1 MYLKSIEIQGFKSFA
16 NKILFEF
23 HNGITGIVGP
33 NGSGK
38 SNVAD
43 AVRWVLGEQ
52 RVRQLRGGTMQ
63 DVIFSGTEIRK
74 PQGFAYVAITLDNSD
89 HKLPI
94 AYDQVTVSRRL
105 YRSGESEYKINGSA
119 CRLKD
124 INELFYD
131 TGIGKEGY
139 SIIGQGQIDKIL
151 SGRPEE
157 RRELFDEAAGI
168 VKFKKRKLI
177 AQRKLDDEEQNLV
190 RVKDILS
197 ELEKQVGPLKLQSEA
212 AKEYLKLKEE
222 LKGRD
227 ANLFLLE
234 HKALQLQLSELDQK
248 TSIVKGD
255 WENASSQSEQL
266 KKDFDRLE
274 EENSASEEKIAST
287 REEHSK
293 SILLKE
299 SIEGQIAVLREQI
312 RSEQLNEENRKER
325 ISSID
330 QELLG
335 KEEQKQEYEKQR
347 EETKKQVAQAEQALT
362 QAGQTLS
369 ETEQEMARLSKESEA
384 AKAAIISALNE
395 KAGLAAKSQ
404 RYETMLEQVDVRR
417 SEVTQ
422 KLLRFKSDESVQEE
436 ELKKEEKRLEQIQE
450 ELDRLTELEEE
461 TAFRLTAAEE
471 DGSALAARL
480 SRSQQ
485 DYHISHS
492 KLESLKNLAERY
504 ERYGNSIRRV
514 MEQKSRIPGIHGV
527 VADLISTSKKYET
540 AIETA
545 LGGSIQNIVTDRE
558 ETAKELIEYLKKNRY
573 GRATFL
579 PLTGIS
585 ARGGFTQESAL
596 REPGILGLASDLVEV
611 KDEYRTLIQYL
622 LGRVVVADTIDH
634 AIALARKFRHT
645 LRIVTLEGELL
656 SAGGSMTGG
665 SFKNSSNLLG
675 RQRELSELQAS
686 CRKALQDV
694 EETQKAIADNGRLKA
709 QCAGEAARLRET
721 KQEIVLRKN
730 TAQMNMERLLGKK
743 QEIAESSADLVMENR
758 ELEFQLKEI
767 RENRAR
773 LSREE
778 EQLEQLQKEQEARSE
793 QLSRKLSDAQQQK
806 EETAKLLSGAQLTAA
821 GIRQQDRFIAENV
834 SRILKE
840 ESSLKEERQRILDG
854 SSESEAVIS
863 EKLAKIE
870 QLGRQILEETSK
882 AQRLEEALAQN
893 SEEKERLAEKQKSF
907 FRKREE
913 LSEEIGRL
921 DKELYR
927 LESQKERLTERM
939 SDQISYM
946 WEEYELTYSGAQ
958 ALKDEA
964 PGTIPEIR
972 RAIEELKGNIK
983 GLGNVNVNAIED
995 YREISERYEFL
1006 KSQNDD
1012 LAAAREAL
1020 LKIIEE
1026 LDTGMRLQFEE
1037 KFAQIRQEFDKV
1049 FKELFGGGHGA
1060 LILQED
1066 EDILEAGIQII
1077 SQPPGKKLQNM
1088 MQLSG
1093 GEKALTAI
1101 ALLFAIQNLK
1111 PSPFC
1116 LLDEIEAALD
1126 DSNVDRFAKYLHKL
1140 TKNTQF
1146 IVITHR
1152 RGTMVSSDRLYGIT
1166 MQEKGVST
1174 LVSVNLVESEL
1185 EAQAKAGRTKF

>member
-222 LKGRD
+222 LKSRD

-335 KEEQKQEYEKQR
+335 KEKQKQEYEKQR

-369 ETEQEMARLSKESEA
+369 ETEQEMARLSKESEV

-471 DGSALAARL
+471 DGAALAARL

-504 ERYGNSIRRV
+504 EGYGNSIRRV

-694 EETQKAIADNGRLKA
+694 EETQKAIADNSRLKA
-709 QCAGEAARLRET
+709 QCTGEAARLRET

-854 SSESEAVIS
+854 SGESEAVIS